1 MPHDGQ
7 TPTLLYGYGGF
18 EISMRSSYRP
28 ITGISWLEKGGVY
41 VVANIRGGGE
51 FGPRWHQSA
60 LKEHRQ
66 RAYDDFIAVAEDL
79 IRRKVTS
86 PNHLG
91 IRGGSNGG
99 LLMGNAGAKTRFVW
113 SHYLPGPLLD
123 APLSQASGRGF
134 LDGRIWQPRSSGRV
148 EICGLFALPP
158 VRADQSYPPV

>member
-1 MPHDGQ
+1 MMGKPRPSH
-7 TPTLLYGYGGF
+7 GYGGF

-51 FGPRWHQSA
+51 FGLRWHQSA

-86 PNHLG
+86 Q
-91 IRGGSNGG
+91 IIWVSEG
-99 LLMGNAGAKTRFVW
+99 LQWRASDGEHAGAKTRFVW
-113 SHYLPGPLLD
+113 SHYLPYPVVGY

-134 LDGRIWQPRSSGRV
+134 RMGEYGNPDLPDEGNIWWAIRPTT
-148 EICGLFALPP
+148 EHGLINPIHPF
-158 VRADQSYPPV
+158 